1 MRTTGMLAIA
11 VACVMAGAEA
21 VLRHAEAGVI
31 AVGKP

>member
-1 MRTTGMLAIA
+1 MRTTGRLAIA
-11 VACVMAGAEA
+11 VACVMAGDEA